1 MCGAAAAMTPTQMF
15 AMSAAQQASQSA
27 MQYGSARQQMHA
39 QNATNQRLMETNALN
54 AQLAQAAYG
63 DALEALRARGEEEKT
78 VLGQQLE
85 AAQQMALKARGQAKT
100 AGAAR
105 GISGNSMA
113 ALMREIGASRDKA
126 QQTVSLNET
135 AIQRQLGREAKGAYA
150 TMMGRILGLPQPQ
163 PVVAPSLLAHGLHAA
178 SGVFDAYGKY
188 LYKPPEYASKKSST
202 KGVF

>member
-1 MCGAAAAMTPTQMF
+1 MCGAGAAMTPSQMF
-15 AMSAAQQASQSA
+15 AISAAMQASQST
-27 MQYGSARQQMHA
+27 MQYGAARQQMHA

-54 AQLAQAAYG
+54 TQLAKAAYG
-63 DALEALRARGEEEKT
+63 DTLEALRARGEEEKT

-85 AAQQMALKARGQAKT
+85 AAQQMALKAQGQAKT

-113 ALMREIGASRDKA
+113 ALMREIGATRDKA
-126 QQTVSLNET
+126 RQTLSLNEG
-135 AIQRQLGREAKGAYA
+135 AIQRQLGREAKGAYQ
-150 TMMGRILGLPQPQ
+150 TMLGCILGLRQSQ
-163 PVVAPSLLAHGLHAA
+163 PVTNPSLMAHGLHGA

-188 LYKPPEYASKKSST
+188 LYKAPDYGTKKSSN